1 MAFDTQNSQS
11 LHLGARFQNLEAEVL
26 HHVAPDHGNERFVF
40 NQQDDLPMIG
50 HSVVL
55 SVGASWVLFPAT
67 SGMRL

>member
-1 MAFDTQNSQS
+1 
-11 LHLGARFQNLEAEVL
+11 
-26 HHVAPDHGNERFVF
+26 
-40 NQQDDLPMIG
+40 MIG